1 MSFVNLIFDNE
12 YASIIL
18 GISIFIY
25 CFLKPELS
33 ISASKILINGYFKL
47 SILMLIIINSSS
59 DPILSMA
66 IGLSYLFISKLGRDK
81 KELNHSKIINQ

>member
-1 MSFVNLIFDNE
+1 MSFVNLIFENE
-12 YASIIL
+12 YASILL

-33 ISASKILINGYFKL
+33 ISISKILINGYFKL
-47 SILMLIIINSSS
+47 SILILVIINSSS

-81 KELNHSKIINQ
+81 KNKFIRK

>member
-1 MSFVNLIFDNE
+1 MSFVNLIFENE
-12 YASIIL
+12 YASILL

-33 ISASKILINGYFKL
+33 ISNSKILINGYFKL
-47 SILMLIIINSSS
+47 SILILVIINSSS

-81 KELNHSKIINQ
+81 KNKFIRK